1 MHVFSLGG
9 GLTSDGIQIGPGF
22 TMSIA
27 LNGTTADGFW
37 ENVRA
42 ITQDERFNLTL
53 LELISP
59 DLLHSAVQVPTQEE
73 IVALLQG
80 LSSPGGSTSFNSSVD
95 CSGFIPTSP
104 LSAVQ
109 AGPQPFYWDAAPGA
123 SQYVVNV
130 WDVNGEFLGNLTIDS
145 FTTTLNVDANALS
158 GGRQNVAWS
167 VDALADGEL
176 ACSTARVN
184 IQILPSAN
192 VGVEDNSGGNT
203 NPAPQPTACAW
214 GSC

>member
-1 MHVFSLGG
+1 MDATITVNGKELRFNDTIAVAIIDNRMHVFSLGG

-37 ENVRA
+37 ENVRS
-42 ITQDERFNLTL
+42 ITADERFNLTL

-59 DLLHSAVQVPTQEE
+59 DLLHTAVQVPTQEE
-73 IVALLQG
+73 IVALIQG
-80 LSSPGGSTSFNSSVD
+80 LNSPGGSTSFNSSVD

-104 LSAVQ
+104 LTAVQ

-130 WDVNGEFLGNLTIDS
+130 WGCGMVRSWAT
-145 FTTTLNVDANALS
+145 
-158 GGRQNVAWS
+158 
-167 VDALADGEL
+167 
-176 ACSTARVN
+176 
-184 IQILPSAN
+184 
-192 VGVEDNSGGNT
+192 
-203 NPAPQPTACAW
+203 
-214 GSC
+214 